1 MNVENEILLDL
12 TRRQRTG
19 LDEAVYCAG
28 KSVDHILEILRQ
40 VDEQGARILLTRL
53 ERAQFDELPE
63 PFRQRL
69 DFDPLSTT
77 AFFPDRHPE
86 VGLDRVAVVAAGT
99 SDAAVAREVS
109 RTLEYSGE
117 IPLHIADVGV
127 AGLWRLMDRLDEIR
141 RARVVIAVAGMDGAL
156 PTVLGGLIDAP
167 IIAVPTSVGYGAA
180 EGGQTALKAMLA
192 SCASGLTVT
201 NIDNGYGGACAALR
215 ILGTIA
221 PDKNRLDSRRTQT

>member
-12 TRRQRTG
+12 HRRQRTG

-28 KSVDHILEILRQ
+28 KSVHHILEILRQ

-53 ERAQFDELPE
+53 ELAQFDRLPE
-63 PFRQRL
+63 SYRQRL
-69 DFDPLSTT
+69 DFDPLSAT
-77 AFFPDRHPE
+77 AFFPDRHAK

-99 SDAAVAREVS
+99 SDAAVAREAL

-117 IPLHIADVGV
+117 TPLYITDVGV

-141 RARVVIAVAGMDGAL
+141 RAMVVIAVAGMDAAL
-156 PTVLGGLIDAP
+156 PTVLAGLIDAP
-167 IIAVPTSVGYGAA
+167 IIGVPTSVGYGAA

-201 NIDNGYGGACAALR
+201 NIDNGYGGGCAALR
-215 ILGTIA
+215 ILGAMVPGQQST
-221 PDKNRLDSRRTQT
+221 